1 MPELT
6 DFKVVLWDFDGVILD
21 SMPIRELGFRKVLE
35 EYSEDKVELL
45 ITYHNKNGGLS
56 RYNKFDYFFRNILE
70 TAIDDKRIQ
79 ELARNFSTE
88 MKKLLTDKS
97 LLIKDSLS
105 YIKSYFSTQEFHI
118 VSGSDNF
125 ELNFLAKELE
135 INQYFRSINGS
146 PTPKKQIVNKLIIN
160 NTWGLDEVCL
170 IGDSFNDLE
179 AAHNN
184 GITFIGYNNLQLRNR
199 SNVKYIDSF

>member
-146 PTPKKQIVNKLIIN
+146 PTPKKQIVNKL
-160 NTWGLDEVCL
+160 
-170 IGDSFNDLE
+170 
-179 AAHNN
+179 
-184 GITFIGYNNLQLRNR
+184 
-199 SNVKYIDSF
+199 